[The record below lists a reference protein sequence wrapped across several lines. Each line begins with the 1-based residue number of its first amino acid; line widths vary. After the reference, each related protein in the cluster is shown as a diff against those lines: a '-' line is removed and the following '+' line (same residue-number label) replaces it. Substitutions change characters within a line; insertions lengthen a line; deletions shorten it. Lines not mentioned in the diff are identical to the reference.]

1 MPCPLGANTRRARA
15 SFRGVYLQ
23 GQAGCL
29 SCLLAVRLLHFQVVL
44 LGRGENERVAVVD
57 LWCKASAVLVLPA
70 LMSHLTASEAGD
82 RGAEVEK
89 STLEGPAKH
98 DGRWRKR

>member
-1 MPCPLGANTRRARA
+1 
-15 SFRGVYLQ
+15 
-23 GQAGCL
+23 
-29 SCLLAVRLLHFQVVL
+29 
-44 LGRGENERVAVVD
+44 
-57 LWCKASAVLVLPA
+57 
-70 LMSHLTASEAGD
+70 MSHLTASEAGD

>member
-1 MPCPLGANTRRARA
+1 VSSRREYKARQGKLPG
-15 SFRGVYLQ
+15 RLLVQ

-29 SCLLAVRLLHFQVVL
+29 PAVRLLHFQVVL
-44 LGRGENERVAVVD
+44 LGRGEKDARGSRGLVVQGERRSRAA
-57 LWCKASAVLVLPA
+57 ASHEPLDSFRGWRL
-70 LMSHLTASEAGD
+70 
-82 RGAEVEK
+82 GAEVEK